1 MSTDQPAPSRSL
13 VNRVDQVKVFNLF
26 AFFGGDVERT
36 ASAAQCDVRIVEAL
50 AHDFCWADK
59 LKGRNRLDTADGLT
73 REQENNRA
81 ANYHV
86 AKQMMEMISSIVNV
100 IADDPAKWC
109 EHDGIVEV
117 KDKDGNVISSA
128 FSSKP
133 LVEIAKATQI
143 VQDMSYRA
151 LGDKIAAKAETTEAS
166 KGEVTNLAINI
177 YAGLQNMAKAAK
189 SVEKVAGDITTGARA
204 ATGAENGVVADV

>member
-1 MSTDQPAPSRSL
+1 MSNDQPAPSRSL

-50 AHDFCWADK
+50 AHDFTWLDK
-59 LKGRNRLDTADGLT
+59 LKGRNRLDTADGLKA
-73 REQENNRA
+73 EQENNRA

-100 IADDPAKWC
+100 IQDDPAKWC
-109 EHDGIVEV
+109 EHEGIVEV
-117 KDKDGNVISSA
+117 KDKDGVVISSA
-128 FSSKP
+128 FSPKP

-151 LGDKIAAKAETTEAS
+151 LGDKMATQAATTGATN
-166 KGEVTNLAINI
+166 GEVTNLAINI

-189 SVEKVAGDITTGARA
+189 TVDREVVDITHAARA
-204 ATGAENGVVADV
+204 AVDAENGVVADV